1 MFNKLPPPSCDR
13 SIRIDDPIVQRVW
26 EKDCNYLIDYSIR
39 NHSKICTIYFSSNGI
54 YYPNTENTF
63 NEIVIKKNRYEWY
76 DTRVK
81 AARKH
86 LFVRDVYKQWYVKGI
101 NSQIDTQAKL
111 LDFLRKET
119 EGYDVITIG
128 SSAGGY
134 ASALYGTLLHAK
146 IVLAFSPQIT
156 LEGIVFDDKENK
168 NPILRESKLNSNMM
182 NIWDT
187 IKGNNHIFMFYSIHS
202 ITDRLDIELADKAEV
217 NVVKFYGDVHGVPF
231 KSFALPTVINMDI
244 KSLRLLTKRIHNPM
258 LFSLRF
264 CSLDSVKN
272 KCRKVF
278 SCFFSNS

>member
-81 AARKH
+81 DAQKH
-86 LFVRDVYKQWYVKGI
+86 IFVRDVFKQWYVKGI

-119 EGYDVITIG
+119 EGYDIITIG

-134 ASALYGTLLHAK
+134 ASALFGTLLHAK
-146 IVLAFSPQIT
+146 IALAFSPQIT
-156 LEGIVFDDKENK
+156 LESMISDDKESK
-168 NPILRESKLNSNMM
+168 NPILRVFFLNGKNGNKMT
-182 NIWDT
+182 ILDT
-187 IKGNNHIFMFYSIHS
+187 IKRNQHLFMFYSILS
-202 ITDRLDIELADKAEV
+202 KNDQLDIELADKAEI
-217 NVVKFYGDVHGVPF
+217 NVVKFNGDVHGIPF
-231 KSFALPTVINMDI
+231 KSFALPKVINMHI
-244 KSLRLLTKRIHNPM
+244 EELRLLTKSIHNPL

-264 CSLDSVKN
+264 CQWKIFIRRCH
-272 KCRKVF
+272 KA
-278 SCFFSNS
+278 FFEYR